1 VRKNLNVIAAY
12 SIMMGLIILVG
23 IFQSWNV
30 ALSIFNLCLISAVM
44 TMGANIQWGY
54 AGLINFGI
62 MGYTAL
68 GGLAAVLISVDPV
81 QEAWRAGGFDI
92 LMCLWL
98 IIVMVLAIRFILK
111 HFEKSKFR
119 TYGIAAIIV
128 AGIVII
134 RITAEPGIEAI
145 EGVNPA
151 KTGFLGGFGLPII
164 FSWIVGAFFAGGLA
178 FIVGKV
184 ALGLRADYLA
194 IATLL
199 ISEIVIAI
207 IKHEDWLTRGVKN
220 VIGLKRPAPYEVDLQ
235 TTEWF
240 INLVE
245 RFNSGKLAL
254 ISNLADR
261 QAALNQLVIEGS
273 SVFVKLCYSG
283 LFLVIV
289 IILLILTQKALYSPW
304 GRMMRAIRDNEE
316 AANAMGKNV
325 VKQHLLIFIL
335 GSAIVG
341 IAGAMLVTQDG
352 LFTPGSYRPMR
363 YTFLIWV
370 MVIVGG
376 SGNNF
381 GAILGGFVVWFLW
394 IEAAPIALFLINFF
408 TAGIPETNALKAHL
422 IESVPYFRFLMM
434 GCGLLLIMRF
444 RPKGILP
451 EKIEIK

>member
-1 VRKNLNVIAAY
+1 
-12 SIMMGLIILVG
+12 MMGLILLVG

-44 TMGANIQWGY
+44 TMGANVQWGY
-54 AGLINFGI
+54 AGLINFGL
-62 MGYTAL
+62 MGYAAL

-98 IIVMVLAIRFILK
+98 IIVMILAIRFILK
-111 HFEKSKFR
+111 NFEKSKYR
-119 TYGIAAIIV
+119 TYGIAAIII
-128 AGIVII
+128 AGIIII
-134 RITAEPGIEAI
+134 RVTAEPGIEAI
-145 EGVNPA
+145 EAVNPA
-151 KTGFLGGFGLPII
+151 KTGFLGGFGLPIM

-178 FIVGKV
+178 FVVGKV

-207 IKHEDWLTRGVKN
+207 IKHEDWLSRGVKN
-220 VIGLKRPAPYEVDLQ
+220 VIGLDRPVPYEVNLQ
-235 TTEWF
+235 TTDWF
-240 INLVE
+240 INLVAK
-245 RFNSGKLAL
+245 FNSSKLEL
-254 ISNLADR
+254 ISNIADK
-261 QAALNQLVIEGS
+261 QTALNQLVIEGS

-283 LFLVIV
+283 LFLIVVIA
-289 IILLILTQKALYSPW
+289 LLIVTQKALYSPW

-408 TAGIPETNALKAHL
+408 TVNMSDTNVIKMHL
-422 IESVPYFRFLMM
+422 IESVPYFRYLTM
-434 GCGLLLIMRF
+434 GVGLLLIMRY

>member
-1 VRKNLNVIAAY
+1 MRKNLNIIVAY
-12 SIMMGLIILVG
+12 SIMMGLILLVG

-44 TMGANIQWGY
+44 TMGANVQWGY
-54 AGLINFGI
+54 AGLINFGL
-62 MGYTAL
+62 MGYAAL

-98 IIVMVLAIRFILK
+98 IIVMIMAIRFILK
-111 HFEKSKFR
+111 NFEKSKYR
-119 TYGIAAIIV
+119 TYGIAAIII
-128 AGIVII
+128 AGIIII
-134 RITAEPGIEAI
+134 RVTAEPGIEAI
-145 EGVNPA
+145 EAINPA
-151 KTGFLGGFGLPII
+151 KTGFLGGFGLPIM
-164 FSWIVGAFFAGGLA
+164 FSWIIGAFFAGGLA
-178 FIVGKV
+178 FVVGKV

-207 IKHEDWLTRGVKN
+207 IKHEDWLSRGVKN
-220 VIGLKRPAPYEVDLQ
+220 VIGLDRPVPYEVNLQ
-235 TTEWF
+235 TTDWF
-240 INLVE
+240 INLVAK
-245 RFNSGKLAL
+245 FNSSKLEL
-254 ISNLADR
+254 ISNVADK

-283 LFLVIV
+283 LFLIVVIA
-289 IILLILTQKALYSPW
+289 LLIVTQKALYSPW

-381 GAILGGFVVWFLW
+381 GAILGGFAVWFLW
-394 IEAAPIALFLINFF
+394 IEAAPIALFLINLF
-408 TAGIPETNALKAHL
+408 TSGMPDTHALKVHL
-422 IESVPYFRFLMM
+422 IESVPYFRYLMM
-434 GCGLLLIMRF
+434 GLGLLLIMRY

>member
-1 VRKNLNVIAAY
+1 LRKNLNVIAAY
-12 SIMMGLIILVG
+12 SIMMGLIIIVG
-23 IFQSWNV
+23 IFQSWNI

-68 GGLAAVLISVDPV
+68 GGLAAVLISVNPV
-81 QEAWRAGGFDI
+81 HEAWAAGGLNI
-92 LMCLWL
+92 LTSIL
-98 IIVMVLAIRFILK
+98 IIVAMIMAIRFILK
-111 HFEKSKFR
+111 KYEKSKIR
-119 TYGIAAIIV
+119 TYSIASIII
-128 AGIVII
+128 AGVIII
-134 RITAEPGIEAI
+134 RITADPGIEAI
-145 EGVNPA
+145 EAVDPA
-151 KTGFLGGFGLPII
+151 KTGFLGGLGLPIV
-164 FSWIVGAFFAGGLA
+164 FSWIVGALFAGGLA
-178 FIVGKV
+178 FVVGKV

-220 VIGLKRPAPYEVDLQ
+220 VIGLKRPAPYEVNLQ
-235 TTEWF
+235 TTDWF

-245 RFNSGKLAL
+245 KFNSGKLAL
-254 ISNLADR
+254 ISDIADR

-283 LFLVIV
+283 LFLVVV

-381 GAILGGFVVWFLW
+381 GAILGGFAVWFLW
-394 IEAAPIALFLINFF
+394 IEAAPIALFLINLF
-408 TAGIPETNALKAHL
+408 TSGMSETHFLKVHL

-434 GCGLLLIMRF
+434 GIGLLLIMRY

>member
-1 VRKNLNVIAAY
+1 VRKNLNIILAY
-12 SIMMGLIILVG
+12 TIMMGLIILVG

-30 ALSIFNLCLISAVM
+30 ALSIFNMCLISAVM
-44 TMGANIQWGY
+44 TMGANVQWGY
-54 AGLINFGI
+54 AGLINFGL
-62 MGYTAL
+62 MGYAAL

-81 QEAWRAGGFDI
+81 PEAWSAGGFDI

-98 IIVMVLAIRFILK
+98 IIAIVFLIRFILK
-111 HFEKSKFR
+111 NFEKSKIR
-119 TYGIAAIIV
+119 TYGITGIII

-134 RITAEPGIEAI
+134 RITSESGIEAI
-145 EGVNPA
+145 EAVNPA
-151 KTGFLGGFGLPII
+151 TTGFLGGLGLPIV
-164 FSWIVGAFFAGGLA
+164 FSWIVGAFFAAGLA

-207 IKHEDWLTRGVKN
+207 IKHEDWLARGVKN
-220 VIGLKRPAPYEVDLQ
+220 VIGLDRPVPYEVNLQ

-245 RFNSGKLAL
+245 KFNSGKLEL
-254 ISNLADR
+254 ISNIADK

-283 LFLVIV
+283 LFLIV
-289 IILLILTQKALYSPW
+289 VVALLIVTQKALYSPW

-381 GAILGGFVVWFLW
+381 GAILGGFAVWFLW
-394 IEAAPIALFLINFF
+394 IEAAPISLFLINLL
-408 TAGIPETNALKAHL
+408 TTGLPETHELKVHL
-422 IESVPYFRFLMM
+422 TESVPYFRYLMM
-434 GCGLLLIMRF
+434 GMGLLLIMRY